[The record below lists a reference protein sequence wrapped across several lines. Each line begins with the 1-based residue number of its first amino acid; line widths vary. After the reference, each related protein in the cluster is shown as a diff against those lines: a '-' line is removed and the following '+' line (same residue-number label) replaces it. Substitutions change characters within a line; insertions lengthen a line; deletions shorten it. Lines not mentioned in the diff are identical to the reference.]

1 MADNLTIVNSTQ
13 TENYFKNWNNSDVP
27 TTAIFPTTLHAVTN
41 NNVISSVGTD
51 TDDLPKISFWYA
63 IVGSLL
69 SISIVLGNFFVI
81 LLFSFHRKLRTISN
95 FYIVN
100 LAVSDF
106 LVGILSVPVYTM
118 YATLGYWPLGRI
130 LCDLWTATDYTVCS
144 VSLFAIIA
152 ISVDRHTAIVDPI
165 RHLTQTTKRRALCII
180 LMTWL
185 ISIVLYWLP
194 NFSWPHIQGFYT
206 VPEKV
211 CVVEYLEVTWF
222 VITQTVLGFW
232 LPLIIQ
238 ITLYLK
244 IYRIAHSIAN
254 RKRLPKHQIGNVR
267 KNKGKTAEKPQ
278 FDGKTVGENDVGDV
292 GESVCDEDQN
302 EDNFV
307 SLNKTVSREELMVE
321 KQGAIHMETYN
332 GIDNLAV
339 DVDVEMCDTNE
350 KDNEQRSESNELV
363 MKHHVPEE
371 TTCSE
376 NRLTGSLRVN
386 EGATKSEI
394 LDQSQEVLDDR
405 ENTATLSE
413 NLPSGELSNDVN
425 PTVTYDNDIRGAID
439 AIPFDLVDG
448 AESIHSL
455 CSQGDVTSIYPIS
468 SSHDTLDDKKA
479 TFVTQESK
487 SMIDESASPSDIH
500 INIVNTS
507 TKGNPFQ
514 SEHAFEN
521 EKSLTV
527 RHSSLKDDK
536 QTIRNT
542 VNTDKYTP
550 DISYPVH
557 EVAKFR
563 RSKDVFSEIKNST
576 NRSMHARKGLITVST
591 LLAAFILCWMPYH
604 TVAMVITVC
613 SECFDSTTF
622 GIVYWIYY
630 TNSALNPL
638 CYALAN
644 KNFRDAFRRLICE
657 CRLQS

>member
-1 MADNLTIVNSTQ
+1 
-13 TENYFKNWNNSDVP
+13 
-27 TTAIFPTTLHAVTN
+27 
-41 NNVISSVGTD
+41 
-51 TDDLPKISFWYA
+51 
-63 IVGSLL
+63 
-69 SISIVLGNFFVI
+69 
-81 LLFSFHRKLRTISN
+81 
-95 FYIVN
+95 
-100 LAVSDF
+100 
-106 LVGILSVPVYTM
+106 M
-118 YATLGYWPLGRI
+118 YAYLGYWPLGRI
-130 LCDLWTATDYTVCS
+130 LCDLWTTTDFTVCS

-185 ISIVLYWLP
+185 ISIMLCGLP
-194 NFSWPHIQGFYT
+194 NFLWPRIQGFYS

-222 VITQTVLGFW
+222 LITQSVLGFW

-244 IYRIAHSIAN
+244 IYRIAHRIAN

-267 KNKGKTAEKPQ
+267 KNKGKTAGKPQ

-302 EDNFV
+302 TDNFV

-321 KQGAIHMETYN
+321 KQGAIPMETYN
-332 GIDNLAV
+332 GFDNLAV
-339 DVDVEMCDTNE
+339 DVDVEICDTNE
-350 KDNEQRSESNELV
+350 QDNAYEQRIRSESSELV
-363 MKHHVPEE
+363 MKNHVPEE

-413 NLPSGELSNDVN
+413 NLPSGEHSNDVN

-439 AIPFDLVDG
+439 AISIDLVDG

-455 CSQGDVTSIYPIS
+455 CCQGDVNSIHPIS

-487 SMIDESASPSDIH
+487 STIDECALPSDIH

-507 TKGNPFQ
+507 TKENPFQ

-527 RHSSLKDDK
+527 RHSSLEDDG
-536 QTIRNT
+536 QSIRNM
-542 VNTDKYTP
+542 VNTDEYTP
-550 DISYPVH
+550 DISHPVH
-557 EVAKFR
+557 EVVKYR

-576 NRSMHARKGLITVST
+576 NRSMHARKRFITVST

-604 TVAMVITVC
+604 TVAMVVTFC

-622 GIVYWIYY
+622 DIVYWIYC